1 VLELSGYLEMSL
13 VSIHQSVTSGPF
25 SRRTWADEWRYQT
38 LYDSVNVKTVHQKK
52 REEQEAERKAKEAA
66 KRLKMKEAAAEARRK
81 AIEKK
86 KKTIEEA
93 RLRLAQRG
101 TKHKKRAAKK
111 AFKKESESL
120 LRHIDKELDEVDLE
134 ALEEELRVLEEE
146 EVMESRTSETLLE
159 EADIPQEAGITG
171 ESDLMIATDL
181 GTIFRTLEENSH
193 RELLEEARINS
204 DKEEARKKTAKM
216 ERKREAKAIEEES
229 IGIKAAEE
237 EAEEQLRK
245 QKADPTF
252 SDFLQSRI
260 SLGLSQHVLP
270 PAPGVL
276 LQGGVRIR
284 AEERKLEEEV
294 ERKKAENEEAA
305 DKDMLQSIEER
316 SLNAAKELIEQRR
329 LKAEKEEKII
339 LEQAKLTARKEMNQ
353 VMLKDLKA
361 KAEQAK
367 DAAARSISAFND
379 AYDAA
384 CEHLLLVDHDK
395 REAKIAAEAAKAAE
409 EKAKRAA
416 ESAKAAA
423 EKADMTAELARESQ
437 EQLAALAYIENHMR
451 VEAEIAKEKY
461 QETLAELK
469 RVENEICNEIITPE
483 KVMEANP
490 FLDFINEAIKT
501 KSQDLQC
508 PVCLEEASSPIYSCP
523 ARGHILCSSCR
534 PAVSSCP
541 ECRQSLG
548 KEWVRHRF
556 AERTAEELEGLR
568 KKLENM

>member
-134 ALEEELRVLEEE
+134 ALEEELRVLEKE

-159 EADIPQEAGITG
+159 EADIPQEKGITG
-171 ESDLMIATDL
+171 ESDLIIATDL

-193 RELLEEARINS
+193 RELLEEARNNS
-204 DKEEARKKTAKM
+204 DKEEARKKTATI

-229 IGIKAAEE
+229 IGKKK
-237 EAEEQLRK
+237 AEEQLRK

-260 SLGLSQHVLP
+260 SLGLSPHVLP

-276 LQGGVRIR
+276 LQGGVHIR

-294 ERKKAENEEAA
+294 ERKKVENEEAA
-305 DKDMLQSIEER
+305 DKIMLQSIEER

-395 REAKIAAEAAKAAE
+395 REAKIKAEAAKAAE
-409 EKAKRAA
+409 EKAKKAT

-423 EKADMTAELARESQ
+423 EKAEMTAELARESQ
-437 EQLAALAYIENHMR
+437 EQLTELEDYENRMR
-451 VEAEIAKEKY
+451 CEAQDAKEKY
-461 QETLAELK
+461 LETLAELK

>member
-146 EVMESRTSETLLE
+146 EVMESRASETLLE
-159 EADIPQEAGITG
+159 EADIPQEEGITG
-171 ESDLMIATDL
+171 ESDVSTANDL

-193 RELLEEARINS
+193 REFL
-204 DKEEARKKTAKM
+204 EEARKKK
-216 ERKREAKAIEEES
+216 EGKRESKAIEEES

-237 EAEEQLRK
+237 ETRKEKSEEQLRK
-245 QKADPTF
+245 PKADPTF
-252 SDFLQSRI
+252 S
-260 SLGLSQHVLP
+260 
-270 PAPGVL
+270 L
-276 LQGGVRIR
+276 LIQGGARIR